1 MGKISLLNHEEECPE
16 GKNMHIIFTV
26 ASMAGGGAERVI
38 SILANRL
45 VQKENKITI
54 IMTAGDKLDYILDD
68 RIEAVSIGG
77 LSGGSMVKRIQR
89 IRHLRDVFRKHKD
102 AVIVSFGLGSNFYT
116 AAAHVGLKNPL
127 IISERND
134 PAACPHP
141 HLRNMV
147 FGCADKLVFQTEDAV
162 KCFPEKLQRKGVVI
176 ANPISENIMPPYQG
190 EREKTIA
197 AVGRLEPQKNYPL
210 MLKAFAKFHPE
221 FPEYTLHVFG
231 EGYLRDEL
239 QRTVQEMGIS
249 DTVVFE
255 GFAKDVHSKIKSAS
269 MYVLSS
275 DYEGISNALLEAMA
289 LGLPV
294 IATDCPIGGSV
305 LCIQN
310 EVNGLLVPV
319 GDEKAL
325 AAAMRRLA
333 RDQESA
339 DQMGREAVKVRE
351 RFSEENITRQWHE
364 VISQLTESSKGKVQ

>member
-1 MGKISLLNHEEECPE
+1 
-16 GKNMHIIFTV
+16 MHIIFTV

-45 VQKENKITI
+45 VSKENRVTI
-54 IMTAGDKLDYILDD
+54 VMTAGDKLDYTLDPQ
-68 RIEAVSIGG
+68 VKVMSTGG
-77 LSGGSMVKRIQR
+77 TTGGSMVKRIQR
-89 IRHLRDVFRKHKD
+89 VSSLRAIFREDKN

-116 AAAHVGLKNPL
+116 AVAHIGLRNPF

-141 HLRNMV
+141 RLRNIV
-147 FGCADKLVFQTEDAV
+147 FGCAHKLVFQTKEAV
-162 KCFPEKLQRKGVVI
+162 KCFPKRLRKKGVVI
-176 ANPISENIMPPYQG
+176 ANPISGNIIPPHQG

-210 MLKAFAKFHPE
+210 MLRAFSKFHAE
-221 FPEYTLHVFG
+221 FPEYTLHIFG

-239 QRTVQEMGIS
+239 QQTVRELGIS
-249 DTVVFE
+249 DAVVWE
-255 GFAKDVHSKIKSAS
+255 GFVRGVHSKIKSAS

-294 IATDCPIGGSV
+294 ISTDCPIGGSA
-305 LCIQN
+305 LCIRN

-319 GDEKAL
+319 GDENAM
-325 AAAMRRLA
+325 AAAMCRLA
-333 RDQESA
+333 RDKEPA
-339 DQMGREAVKVRE
+339 DKMGREAVKVRE
-351 RFSEENITRQWHE
+351 RFSEENITRQWRE
-364 VISQLTESSKGKVQ
+364 VISQLTESLKGKVR